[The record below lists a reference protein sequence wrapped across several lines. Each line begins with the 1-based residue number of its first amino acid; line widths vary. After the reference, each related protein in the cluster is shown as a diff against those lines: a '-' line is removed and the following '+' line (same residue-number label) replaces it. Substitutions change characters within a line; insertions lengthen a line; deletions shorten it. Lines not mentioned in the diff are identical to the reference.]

1 MTSAVGRLRLNPI
14 SYLAFLA
21 WSLALVALLPDD
33 RAGLLLAAVLGVG
46 ALSGGRG
53 LRILTRGRFW
63 VTVASIVA
71 LSALLLGERDLQ
83 WAFLRLS
90 REGFLIGVW
99 MSMRAV
105 ALMLAFAI
113 SLGALSITE
122 MVRLFDAVNLR
133 GLGFALGVAL
143 NLGPVLRDTVEAAY
157 HTIRLR
163 GGFRR
168 PVQATRLFLVTVIA
182 NALRYGDDV
191 VKSASARAFDLEA
204 QTDSTVAVGWADVA
218 FLCALVSVGT
228 VLLILA

>member
-1 MTSAVGRLRLNPI
+1 MADRVFRLNPI

-33 RAGLLLAAVLGVG
+33 HTGLLLIAVLGAG
-46 ALSGGRG
+46 MLSGGHG
-53 LRILTRGRFW
+53 LRILRRGRFW

-83 WAFLRLS
+83 WGFLRLS

-99 MSMRAV
+99 MSVRAV

-122 MVRLFDAVNLR
+122 MVRLFDAANLR

-143 NLGPVLRDTVEAAY
+143 NLGPVLRDAVEAAY

-163 GGFRR
+163 GGFQR
-168 PVQATRLFLVTVIA
+168 PVRATRLFLVTVIA

-191 VKSASARAFDLEA
+191 VKSASARAFDLDTRTESVIA
-204 QTDSTVAVGWADVA
+204 LGWADAA
-218 FLCALVSVGT
+218 FLCALAAGGAAV
-228 VLLILA
+228 LILA

>member
-1 MTSAVGRLRLNPI
+1 MPMAVGGFRLNPI

-83 WAFLRLS
+83 WGFLRLS

-99 MSMRAV
+99 MSLRAV

-113 SLGALSITE
+113 SLGVLSITE

-143 NLGPVLRDTVEAAY
+143 NLGPVLRDAVEAAY

-168 PVQATRLFLVTVIA
+168 PLQATRLFLVTVIA

-204 QTDSTVAVGWADVA
+204 KTDVAIAVNRADVV
-218 FLCALVSVGT
+218 FLCALAAAGAAI
-228 VLLILA
+228 LILA

>member
-1 MTSAVGRLRLNPI
+1 MADRAFRLNPI

-33 RAGLLLAAVLGVG
+33 RVGFLLASALGVG

-63 VTVASIVA
+63 VTVVSILA
-71 LSALLLGERDLQ
+71 LSALFLGERGLQ
-83 WAFLRLS
+83 WGFLRFS

-99 MSMRAV
+99 MSARAV

-113 SLGALSITE
+113 GLGALSIAE
-122 MVRLFDAVNLR
+122 MVRLFDAANLR

-143 NLGPVLRDTVEAAY
+143 NLGPVLRDAVEAAY

-168 PVQATRLFLVTVIA
+168 PVRALRLFLVTVIA

-191 VKSASARAFDLEA
+191 VKSASARAFDLDTK
-204 QTDSTVAVGWADVA
+204 TDSVIAIGWADAV
-218 FLCALVSVGT
+218 FLCALAAGGAVV
-228 VLLILA
+228 LILA

>member
-1 MTSAVGRLRLNPI
+1 MAVGGFRLNPV

-21 WSLALVALLPDD
+21 WSLVLVALLPDD
-33 RAGLLLAAVLGVG
+33 RAGFLLVGVLGVG

-63 VTVASIVA
+63 VTVASIVV

-83 WAFLRLS
+83 WGFLRLS
-90 REGFLIGVW
+90 GEGFRIGVW
-99 MSMRAV
+99 MSVRAV

-122 MVRLFDAVNLR
+122 MVRLFDAAKLR

-143 NLGPVLRDTVEAAY
+143 NLGPVLRDAVEAAY

-168 PVQATRLFLVTVIA
+168 PVHAMRLFLVTVIA

-191 VKSASARAFDLEA
+191 VKSASARAFDLDA
-204 QTDSTVAVGWADVA
+204 RTDSTVAVGWADVA
-218 FLCALVSVGT
+218 FVCALAAAGT
-228 VLLILA
+228 VILALG

>member
-1 MTSAVGRLRLNPI
+1 MAESVLRLNPV

-21 WSLALVALLPDD
+21 WSLVLVALLPDD
-33 RAGLLLAAVLGVG
+33 GAAFLLAAVLAVG

-53 LRILTRGRFW
+53 LRMLARGRFW
-63 VTVASIVA
+63 VTVASIVV

-83 WAFLRLS
+83 WGFLRLS

-99 MSMRAV
+99 MSVRAV

-113 SLGALSITE
+113 SLGSLSITE
-122 MVRLFDAVNLR
+122 MVRLFDAANLR

-143 NLGPVLRDTVEAAY
+143 NLGPVLRDAVEAAY

-168 PVQATRLFLVTVIA
+168 PVQAMRLFLVTVIA

-204 QTDSTVAVGWADVA
+204 TTNSTIAVGRADVL
-218 FLCALVSVGT
+218 FLCAIVAAGAAI
-228 VLLILA
+228 LILA

>member
-1 MTSAVGRLRLNPI
+1 MADSAFRLNPI

-33 RAGLLLAAVLGVG
+33 RAGLLLAAVFGVG
-46 ALSGGRG
+46 ALFGRHA

-71 LSALLLGERDLQ
+71 VSALLLGERDLQ
-83 WAFLRLS
+83 WGFLRLS

-99 MSMRAV
+99 MSVRAA

-143 NLGPVLRDTVEAAY
+143 NLGPVLRDAVEAAY
-157 HTIRLR
+157 HTVRLR

-168 PVQATRLFLVTVIA
+168 PVYATRLFLVTVIA

-191 VKSASARAFDLEA
+191 VKSASARAFDLDA
-204 QTDSTVAVGWADVA
+204 RTDSSIDMGWADVL
-218 FLCALVSVGT
+218 FMGALVAGGAA
-228 VLLILA
+228 LLILA